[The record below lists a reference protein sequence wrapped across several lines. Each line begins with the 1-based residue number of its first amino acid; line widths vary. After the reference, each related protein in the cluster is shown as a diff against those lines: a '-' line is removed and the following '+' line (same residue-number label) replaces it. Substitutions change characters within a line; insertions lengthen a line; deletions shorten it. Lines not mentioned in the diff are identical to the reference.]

1 MDISMDVFIKI
12 KVSTLLQHS
21 YFKTFN
27 RLFFLMDFWEKL
39 GKRSGIYT
47 EMRTLMG
54 VLIEAVKSVLCF
66 QRVKSRE
73 LKFNLRTELR
83 NTVTLHRNLIT
94 NLFYHVF
101 KE

>member
-12 KVSTLLQHS
+12 KVSSLLQHS

-27 RLFFLMDFWEKL
+27 RLFFLWTF

-54 VLIEAVKSVLCF
+54 ILIEAVKSSDPL

-73 LKFNLRTELR
+73 T
-83 NTVTLHRNLIT
+83 II
-94 NLFYHVF
+94 
-101 KE
+101 